1 MAARDREKR
10 DADWVVLPRGALAAG
25 ASAGGLHS
33 AVLTDTG
40 DVLTFGDNDHGQ
52 LGRGGERAHWATAGQ
67 LLGWMAGLGPRG
79 GGPRVLQVCA
89 GDKYTVVLAEDG
101 RAYGCGADGRGELGE
116 HWGEGH
122 APYGPEVRPLSGFAG
137 IVQPVV
143 RACK

>member
-1 MAARDREKR
+1 MDLK
-10 DADWVVLPRGALAAG
+10 
-25 ASAGGLHS
+25 S
-33 AVLTDTG
+33 AVHDHTRALVDYRETDDGAITLCLDKKLPNTIARAEPAFVESLLSDAKARGHAVPTG
-40 DVLTFGDNDHGQ
+40 IDAFDIACHT
-52 LGRGGERAHWATAGQ
+52 
-67 LLGWMAGLGPRG
+67 

-143 RACK
+143 VRACK